1 LLEAGSWH
9 AFNPYGLN
17 ALVAWLAIE
26 LAIAASFVRPAGR
39 ATALSAMFLLS
50 TAAEIVA
57 AAIKLGLVLL
67 APAAMQ
73 IPWWNSAAAELG
85 LFAVTVGWW
94 IGAAGCVVQSLEAQ
108 SRLWGIGKVAAL
120 WLALFVANALVPQT
134 PVFQPPNFDPRNS
147 NWWEALNAIR
157 QEKNGGRAA
166 SADVARLEKAQPALL
181 QAEVARLAPQRKGV
195 TDVYALGIAGWTE
208 QDVFAKEL
216 DGALTALASVLP
228 IKDRMVRLINNRET
242 LDNIPLASLQNF
254 TAAVHA
260 IGDVMDKNEDVLVL
274 VMTSH
279 GEQTGFA
286 LQLPGGMNELT
297 PEQGRGDARRR
308 GHQESRGDRLG
319 VFCRNLHSAVEERQY
334 DRDDRGGCEEHLIRL
349 RAGTRL
355 DLFRRR
361 AVSAEPASGN
371 RFRKRLRPCP
381 RPDPRLGTDGSRRA
395 VESASPVRT
404 GAGRQARAAVCVGTE
419 RGAVAAIHEIGHATS
434 RTRPHAL
441 SDAHK
446 SRSSRKRS
454 TGAADLMAR
463 IRHRRTPVH

>member
-1 LLEAGSWH
+1 MRGVWRFFKLAARAVVWRTTPDPPLVGLPFLLVASIVVLIARVALQLLEAGSWH

-73 IPWWNSAAAELG
+73 IPWWNSAAVGLG

-94 IGAAGCVVQSLEAQ
+94 IGAASCVVQSLEAQ
-108 SRLWGIGKVAAL
+108 SRLWGIGKIAAL

-134 PVFQPPNFDPRNS
+134 PVFQPPDFDARNS

-166 SADVARLEKAQPALL
+166 SAEVARLDKAQPALL
-181 QAEVARLAPQRKGV
+181 QAELARLAPQRKGV

-228 IKDRMVRLINNRET
+228 IKDRIVRLINNRET

-254 TAAVHA
+254 TAAVRA

-286 LQLPGGMNELT
+286 LQLPGGVNELT
-297 PEQGRGDARRR
+297 PDKVAATLDGEGIKNRVVIVSACFAGIFIPPLKNDNTIVMTAADAKSTSFGCAPERDWTYFGDA
-308 GHQESRGDRLG
+308 
-319 VFCRNLHSAVEERQY
+319 
-334 DRDDRGGCEEHLIRL
+334 
-349 RAGTRL
+349 
-355 DLFRRR
+355 LFRQ
-361 AVSAEPASGN
+361 S
-371 RFRKRLRPCP
+371 LRP
-381 RPDPRLGTDGSRRA
+381 GTDFA
-395 VESASPVRT
+395 SAFDHARVLIHGWELMDHVAPSNPQAQFGPALVGKLAPLFASARS
-404 GAGRQARAAVCVGTE
+404 AGQ
-419 RGAVAAIHEIGHATS
+419 
-434 RTRPHAL
+434 
-441 SDAHK
+441 
-446 SRSSRKRS
+446 
-454 TGAADLMAR
+454 
-463 IRHRRTPVH
+463 